1 MRSVSL
7 DALRGFASPDCE
19 VNNRSAAMPTRTE
32 VPATATPA
40 SPSATTPGNDE
51 EGGGGISGGSIA
63 SQSQSVS
70 PDAADAAAASGSPPP
85 TNVNRHSQSQS
96 DEDDHEANEDD
107 DGLLFSC
114 RCESA
119 RSVTTLLSCLRHVA
133 SGGGGSGTSDFAL
146 TQGALAA
153 GRRSRADL
161 SLSAIDHTGISGGRG
176 GGIGGGGGG
185 RGGSG
190 RAQHA
195 TVFAGEAGLTFHVHG
210 TARQSQASVDMQSG
224 LFSDYYVCEQV
235 VEVDDDDDDNDDGNN
250 EAEGGGTRTKT
261 EVVKGGE
268 FCINLTTVLE
278 CLHVLGTNALD
289 RTKLC
294 LSYDLHDAIFR
305 IELLEET
312 HGATGGGIVSTCAIP
327 GLAVSDDYDDEDE
340 EDGEGGTGAS
350 GLAIAFRSCPIVAR
364 AIVKSDYLRDAVVE
378 LSDVPG
384 AASATIGISPR
395 GMDLAAVG
403 FSTECQVSLPHAG
416 NDAVFVSLDC
426 DPPRLHARTYPLH
439 SILSAFR
446 GLEIASET
454 CISINRRGMVAIQHQ
469 VLDEHVGNGQPNFVD
484 FIMGCLQDDDG
495 EDSDDD
501 GYGDEEDDVV
511 VELGREMLT
520 SGTQRSIEEARRRR
534 RRGRHQQ
541 QAATATGTAGTGT
554 YASSDEGED
563 EEAKRRETEDMLKR
577 LGNESSSDEED
588 GEGGRTKKSSK
599 TKDGES
605 EYAQLTMEPT
615 SKSSSRSQRDHE
627 RKNRGRRNRGGAKKK
642 ASVEDDDENNGT
654 EDESDSD
661 EFKKFSKRKK
671 KGRKEKKKRSDGRG
685 RKRPSPTTNS
695 GRSKSRR
702 KKSDGDD
709 EANASSDSPS
719 RSPRDDEESEPETDV
734 DSQFYKI
741 GGGNAASN
749 AAQDP
754 PSSPELMYGNTSLV
768 GPSTSMIESR
778 KSVNFDDD
786 SDGSF

>member
-1 MRSVSL
+1 
-7 DALRGFASPDCE
+7 
-19 VNNRSAAMPTRTE
+19 
-32 VPATATPA
+32 
-40 SPSATTPGNDE
+40 
-51 EGGGGISGGSIA
+51 
-63 SQSQSVS
+63 
-70 PDAADAAAASGSPPP
+70 
-85 TNVNRHSQSQS
+85 
-96 DEDDHEANEDD
+96 
-107 DGLLFSC
+107 
-114 RCESA
+114 
-119 RSVTTLLSCLRHVA
+119 VA
-133 SGGGGSGTSDFAL
+133 SGGSAHSHSTSDGAL
-146 TQGALAA
+146 TQGG

-161 SLSAIDHTGISGGRG
+161 SLSAIDHTGISGRG
-176 GGIGGGGGG
+176 GSGGGGG
-185 RGGSG
+185 RGGG

-195 TVFAGEAGLTFHVHG
+195 TVFAGAAGLTFHVHG

-235 VEVDDDDDDNDDGNN
+235 VEVDDDDN
-250 EAEGGGTRTKT
+250 EAEDGNGGGGGGGTNT

-327 GLAVSDDYDDEDE
+327 GLAVSDDYDDDDDDE
-340 EDGEGGTGAS
+340 EGTGAS
-350 GLAIAFRSCPIVAR
+350 GLAIAFRSSPIVAR

-395 GMDLAAVG
+395 GMDLAAIG
-403 FSTECQVSLPHAG
+403 YSTECQVSLPHAG

-426 DPPRLHARTYPLH
+426 DPPKLHARTYPLH
-439 SILSAFR
+439 SVLSAFR

-484 FIMGCLQDDDG
+484 FIMGCLQDDD

-501 GYGDEEDDVV
+501 GYGDEEDDFV
-511 VELGREMLT
+511 VELGSEMLT
-520 SGTQRSIEEARRRR
+520 SGTQRSLEEARSRR
-534 RRGRHQQ
+534 RRGHHQQ
-541 QAATATGTAGTGT
+541 QSATAGTGTGT

-563 EEAKRRETEDMLKR
+563 EEAKRREAEDMLKR

-588 GEGGRTKKSSK
+588 GEGKRTKKSK

-605 EYAQLTMEPT
+605 DYAQLTMEPT

-627 RKNRGRRNRGGAKKK
+627 RKRRGRRDRGGAKKK
-642 ASVEDDDENNGT
+642 ASAEDDDDDNDMEA
-654 EDESDSD
+654 ESDLDKS
-661 EFKKFSKRKK
+661 KKSSKRKK
-671 KGRKEKKKRSDGRG
+671 KDRKEKRKRSDGRG

-702 KKSDGDD
+702 KKSDGGEGAD
-709 EANASSDSPS
+709 ASNSPS
-719 RSPRDDEESEPETDV
+719 RSPERDEESEPETDV

-749 AAQDP
+749 NTAQDP
-754 PSSPELMYGNTSLV
+754 PSSPELMYGDTSLG
-768 GPSTSMIESR
+768 GPSTSMIDSR
-778 KSVNFDDD
+778 KNANFDDD
-786 SDGSF
+786 SDASF

>member
-1 MRSVSL
+1 
-7 DALRGFASPDCE
+7 
-19 VNNRSAAMPTRTE
+19 MPTRTE

-70 PDAADAAAASGSPPP
+70 PDAAAAGSPPP

-96 DEDDHEANEDD
+96 DEDDHDDHEDD

-133 SGGGGSGTSDFAL
+133 SGGGGSGSSDFAL

-235 VEVDDDDDDNDDGNN
+235 VEVDDDDDDGNNDDGN
-250 EAEGGGTRTKT
+250 EAEGGGTTTRTKT
-261 EVVKGGE
+261 EIVKGGE

-327 GLAVSDDYDDEDE
+327 GLAVSDDYDDDDDD

-484 FIMGCLQDDDG
+484 FIMGCLQDDDD
-495 EDSDDD
+495 EDSGDD

-563 EEAKRRETEDMLKR
+563 EEAKRREAEDMLKR

-588 GEGGRTKKSSK
+588 GEGGRTKKSK

-642 ASVEDDDENNGT
+642 ASAEDDDEDIGT

-661 EFKKFSKRKK
+661 EFKKSSKRKK
-671 KGRKEKKKRSDGRG
+671 KGRKEKKTRSDGRG

-719 RSPRDDEESEPETDV
+719 RSPRGDEESEPETDV

-754 PSSPELMYGNTSLV
+754 PSSPELMYGNTSLG

-778 KSVNFDDD
+778 KSANFDDD

>member
-1 MRSVSL
+1 
-7 DALRGFASPDCE
+7 
-19 VNNRSAAMPTRTE
+19 MPTRTE

-40 SPSATTPGNDE
+40 SQSATATDQGEDE
-51 EGGGGISGGSIA
+51 ELLREDVV
-63 SQSQSVS
+63 SQSVS
-70 PDAADAAAASGSPPP
+70 PDAAI
-85 TNVNRHSQSQS
+85 NHRCQRQSQSQHGDGDGEEE
-96 DEDDHEANEDD
+96 DEEDDD

-133 SGGGGSGTSDFAL
+133 STGSGSAHHHSHSTSDSGGGAG
-146 TQGALAA
+146 AA

-161 SLSAIDHTGISGGRG
+161 SLSAIDHTGISSSGRG
-176 GGIGGGGGG
+176 GGSGGAG
-185 RGGSG
+185 RG

-235 VEVDDDDDDNDDGNN
+235 VEVDDDDDDGDDDN
-250 EAEGGGTRTKT
+250 EDGRRSNRSGTKT

-305 IELLEET
+305 IELLEDT
-312 HGATGGGIVSTCAIP
+312 HGAMGGGIVSTCAIP
-327 GLAVSDDYDDEDE
+327 GLAVSDEYDDDE
-340 EDGEGGTGAS
+340 EGGNVAS
-350 GLAIAFRSCPIVAR
+350 GLAIAFRSSPIVAR

-395 GMDLAAVG
+395 GMDLAAIG
-403 FSTECQVSLPHAG
+403 YTECQVSLPHAG
-416 NDAVFVSLDC
+416 NGAVFVSLEC
-426 DPPRLHARTYPLH
+426 DPPKLHARTYPLH

-469 VLDEHVGNGQPNFVD
+469 VVDEHVGNGQPNFVD
-484 FIMGCLQDDDG
+484 FIMGCLQDDD

-501 GYGDEEDDVV
+501 GYVDEDDYAADDVA

-520 SGTQRSIEEARRRR
+520 SGTQRSLEKATARRQ
-534 RRGRHQQ
+534 RGRHQRP
-541 QAATATGTAGTGT
+541 AGT

-563 EEAKRRETEDMLKR
+563 EEAKRREAEDMLKR
-577 LGNESSSDEED
+577 LGNESSSDDDDDDEKR
-588 GEGGRTKKSSK
+588 GQGKTSKKSK

-605 EYAQLTMEPT
+605 EYAQLTMEPS
-615 SKSSSRSQRDHE
+615 SKSQRDQE
-627 RKNRGRRNRGGAKKK
+627 RKRRGRRNRGGAKKK
-642 ASVEDDDENNGT
+642 AAEDDESTGT
-654 EDESDSD
+654 EGGGDDWDTSKTS
-661 EFKKFSKRKK
+661 SKRKK
-671 KGRKEKKKRSDGRG
+671 KDRKEDKKRG
-685 RKRPSPTTNS
+685 RKRPSPTTAS
-695 GRSKSRR
+695 GRGKSRR
-702 KKSDGDD
+702 KKSDGDEEVVD
-709 EANASSDSPS
+709 SKSPS
-719 RSPRDDEESEPETDV
+719 RSPEREESESEPETDV

-741 GGGNAASN
+741 GKGTGAAGSTG
-749 AAQDP
+749 QDC
-754 PSSPELMYGNTSLV
+754 PSSPELMYGDTSLG

-778 KSVNFDDD
+778 KSAHFDDD
-786 SDGSF
+786 SDDDSF

>member
-1 MRSVSL
+1 
-7 DALRGFASPDCE
+7 
-19 VNNRSAAMPTRTE
+19 MPTRTE

-40 SPSATTPGNDE
+40 SQTTDQQQE
-51 EGGGGISGGSIA
+51 EVGGGGVRDSIASSGGDDDRQQQSSH

-70 PDAADAAAASGSPPP
+70 PEAEPRNGRHRQGQSRSQS
-85 TNVNRHSQSQS
+85 HSQSQEEE
-96 DEDDHEANEDD
+96 EDDEDD

-133 SGGGGSGTSDFAL
+133 SGGSAHHHSHSTSDAAL
-146 TQGALAA
+146 TQGG

-176 GGIGGGGGG
+176 GGGSGGG
-185 RGGSG
+185 RG

-210 TARQSQASVDMQSG
+210 TARQSQASVDMQAG

-235 VEVDDDDDDNDDGNN
+235 VEVDGDDDDEEENNKNNNNGNN
-250 EAEGGGTRTKT
+250 GGGGTKT

-327 GLAVSDDYDDEDE
+327 GLAVSDDYDDDDSDE
-340 EDGEGGTGAS
+340 EGNGAS
-350 GLAIAFRSCPIVAR
+350 GLAIAFRSSPIVAR

-384 AASATIGISPR
+384 AASATIGISPK
-395 GMDLAAVG
+395 GIDLAAIG
-403 FSTECQVSLPHAG
+403 YSTECQVSLPHAG
-416 NDAVFVSLDC
+416 NNAVFVSLEC
-426 DPPRLHARTYPLH
+426 DPPKLHARTYPLH
-439 SILSAFR
+439 SVLSAFR

-469 VLDEHVGNGQPNFVD
+469 VVDEHVGNGQPNFVD
-484 FIMGCLQDDDG
+484 FIMGCLQDDD

-501 GYGDEEDDVV
+501 GYDDEDDGVNDVV
-511 VELGREMLT
+511 FELGREMLT
-520 SGTQRSIEEARRRR
+520 SGTQRSLEEARERR

-541 QAATATGTAGTGT
+541 QSAMAGAGT
-554 YASSDEGED
+554 YASSGDEGED
-563 EEAKRRETEDMLKR
+563 EEAKRREAEDMLKR

-588 GEGGRTKKSSK
+588 EDGKGGGKKIKKSE
-599 TKDGES
+599 TNNGES

-615 SKSSSRSQRDHE
+615 SKSQRDEE
-627 RKNRGRRNRGGAKKK
+627 RKRRGRRNRGGAKKK
-642 ASVEDDDENNGT
+642 TVAEHDDDDDDNGAKSDEDDWDT
-654 EDESDSD
+654 S
-661 EFKKFSKRKK
+661 KKSSKK
-671 KGRKEKKKRSDGRG
+671 KKKKKKDRKEKEKKRG
-685 RKRPSPTTNS
+685 RKRPSPTTAS

-709 EANASSDSPS
+709 EVDASNSPS
-719 RSPRDDEESEPETDV
+719 RSPEKEDESEPETDV

-741 GGGNAASN
+741 GEGNGVAGN
-749 AAQDP
+749 NAQDC
-754 PSSPELMYGNTSLV
+754 PSSPELMYGDTSLG
-768 GPSTSMIESR
+768 GPSTSMIGSR
-778 KSVNFDDD
+778 KSANFDDD
-786 SDGSF
+786 SDDSF

>member
-1 MRSVSL
+1 
-7 DALRGFASPDCE
+7 
-19 VNNRSAAMPTRTE
+19 MPTRTE

-235 VEVDDDDDDNDDGNN
+235 VEVDDDDDDGNNDDGN
-250 EAEGGGTRTKT
+250 EAEGGGTRTRTKT
-261 EVVKGGE
+261 EIVKGGE

-577 LGNESSSDEED
+577 LGNESSSDED

-719 RSPRDDEESEPETDV
+719 RSPRGDEESEPETDV

>member
-1 MRSVSL
+1 
-7 DALRGFASPDCE
+7 
-19 VNNRSAAMPTRTE
+19 MPTRQE

-40 SPSATTPGNDE
+40 SQTADQQHQEDDDE
-51 EGGGGISGGSIA
+51 ELLQEDGGGGGGVRDSIA
-63 SQSQSVS
+63 SSSNSHSQSQSVS
-70 PDAADAAAASGSPPP
+70 PEAEP
-85 TNVNRHSQSQS
+85 TMNSHHRQGQSQS
-96 DEDDHEANEDD
+96 HSQDDDEEDDEEDD

-133 SGGGGSGTSDFAL
+133 SGGSAHHHSHSTSDGAL
-146 TQGALAA
+146 TQGG

-176 GGIGGGGGG
+176 GGGSGAG
-185 RGGSG
+185 RGK
-190 RAQHA
+190 AQHA

-210 TARQSQASVDMQSG
+210 TARQSQASVDMQAG

-235 VEVDDDDDDNDDGNN
+235 VEVDDEDDEDGGDGNEN
-250 EAEGGGTRTKT
+250 NGNNTSSARGTKT

-278 CLHVLGTNALD
+278 CLHVLGTNALE

-327 GLAVSDDYDDEDE
+327 GLAVSDDYDDDSDE
-340 EDGEGGTGAS
+340 EGNGAS
-350 GLAIAFRSCPIVAR
+350 GLAIAFRSSPIVAR

-384 AASATIGISPR
+384 AASATIGISPK
-395 GMDLAAVG
+395 GIDLAAIG
-403 FSTECQVSLPHAG
+403 HSTECQVSLPHAG
-416 NDAVFVSLDC
+416 NDAVFVSLEC
-426 DPPRLHARTYPLH
+426 DPPKLHARTYPLH
-439 SILSAFR
+439 SVLSAFR

-469 VLDEHVGNGQPNFVD
+469 VVDEHVGNGQPNFVD
-484 FIMGCLQDDDG
+484 FIMGCLQDDD
-495 EDSDDD
+495 EDSDGDGYSDEDD
-501 GYGDEEDDVV
+501 GVNDVV

-520 SGTQRSIEEARRRR
+520 SGTQRSLEEARGRR

-541 QAATATGTAGTGT
+541 QQQQSAMMAGAGT
-554 YASSDEGED
+554 YASSGDEGED
-563 EEAKRRETEDMLKR
+563 EEAKRREAEDMLKR
-577 LGNESSSDEED
+577 LGNESSSDEEGED
-588 GEGGRTKKSSK
+588 GEGGGKKTKKSK

-615 SKSSSRSQRDHE
+615 SKSQRDQE
-627 RKNRGRRNRGGAKKK
+627 RKRRGRRNRGGAKKK
-642 ASVEDDDENNGT
+642 AGAEDDDGDDNGPK
-654 EDESDSD
+654 SDDDDWDTS
-661 EFKKFSKRKK
+661 KKSSKK
-671 KGRKEKKKRSDGRG
+671 KKKKDRKEKEKKRG
-685 RKRPSPTTNS
+685 RKRPSPTKAS

-702 KKSDGDD
+702 KKSDGDEEVD
-709 EANASSDSPS
+709 ASNSPS
-719 RSPRDDEESEPETDV
+719 RSPEREEESEPETDV

-741 GGGNAASN
+741 GEGNGAAGN
-749 AAQDP
+749 NAQDC
-754 PSSPELMYGNTSLV
+754 PSSPELMYGDTSLG
-768 GPSTSMIESR
+768 GPSTSMIGSR
-778 KSVNFDDD
+778 KSANFDDD
-786 SDGSF
+786 SDDSF

>member
-1 MRSVSL
+1 
-7 DALRGFASPDCE
+7 
-19 VNNRSAAMPTRTE
+19 MPTRQE

-40 SPSATTPGNDE
+40 SPTADHHRQQEDE
-51 EGGGGISGGSIA
+51 DDDEDDLLQENVGGGGVRDSIA
-63 SQSQSVS
+63 SSNSRHSQSVS
-70 PDAADAAAASGSPPP
+70 PDAEAEP
-85 TNVNRHSQSQS
+85 TMNSHHRQGQQGQSQSQS
-96 DEDDHEANEDD
+96 QSHSQDGDDDDEDD

-133 SGGGGSGTSDFAL
+133 SGGSAHHHSHSTSDAAL
-146 TQGALAA
+146 TQGG

-176 GGIGGGGGG
+176 GGGSGAG
-185 RGGSG
+185 RGK
-190 RAQHA
+190 AQHA

-210 TARQSQASVDMQSG
+210 TARQSQASVDMQAG

-235 VEVDDDDDDNDDGNN
+235 VEIDDEDDDGDEEENVSGS
-250 EAEGGGTRTKT
+250 GTKT

-305 IELLEET
+305 IELLEDT

-327 GLAVSDDYDDEDE
+327 GLAVSDDYDDDSDE
-340 EDGEGGTGAS
+340 EGNGAS
-350 GLAIAFRSCPIVAR
+350 GLAIAFRSSPIVAR

-384 AASATIGISPR
+384 AAAATIGISPK
-395 GMDLAAVG
+395 GIDLAALG
-403 FSTECQVSLPHAG
+403 YSTECQVSLPHAG
-416 NDAVFVSLDC
+416 NGAVFVSLEC
-426 DPPRLHARTYPLH
+426 DPPKLHARTYPLH
-439 SILSAFR
+439 SVLSAFR

-469 VLDEHVGNGQPNFVD
+469 VVDEHVGNGQPNFVD
-484 FIMGCLQDDDG
+484 FIMGCLQDDD

-501 GYGDEEDDVV
+501 GYSDEEDGVNDVV

-520 SGTQRSIEEARRRR
+520 SGTQRSLEEARARR
-534 RRGRHQQ
+534 RRGRHQEQ
-541 QAATATGTAGTGT
+541 QSAMAGAGT
-554 YASSDEGED
+554 YASSGDEGEEEE
-563 EEAKRRETEDMLKR
+563 EEAKRREAEDMLKR

-588 GEGGRTKKSSK
+588 EDGEGGGKKTKKSK

-615 SKSSSRSQRDHE
+615 SKSQRDQE
-627 RKNRGRRNRGGAKKK
+627 RKRRGRRNRGGAKKK
-642 ASVEDDDENNGT
+642 AGAEDDDDHGAKIDDDDWDT
-654 EDESDSD
+654 S
-661 EFKKFSKRKK
+661 KKSSKK
-671 KGRKEKKKRSDGRG
+671 KKKKDRKEKEKKRG
-685 RKRPSPTTNS
+685 RKRPSPTTAS

-702 KKSDGDD
+702 KKSDGDE
-709 EANASSDSPS
+709 EADASNSPS
-719 RSPRDDEESEPETDV
+719 RSPEREEEEESEPETDV

-741 GGGNAASN
+741 GEGNGAAGN
-749 AAQDP
+749 NAQDC
-754 PSSPELMYGNTSLV
+754 PSSPELMYGDTSLG
-768 GPSTSMIESR
+768 GPSTSMIGSR
-778 KSVNFDDD
+778 KSANFDDD
-786 SDGSF
+786 SDDSF

>member
-1 MRSVSL
+1 
-7 DALRGFASPDCE
+7 
-19 VNNRSAAMPTRTE
+19 MPTRTE

-40 SPSATTPGNDE
+40 SQTASQDEDE
-51 EGGGGISGGSIA
+51 ELLQEDVGNGGGVRGVIGGSIIA
-63 SQSQSVS
+63 SASSGGDDHRRHSQSVS
-70 PDAADAAAASGSPPP
+70 PEAGGGGGGAAGGASRSQS
-85 TNVNRHSQSQS
+85 HSQGDD
-96 DEDDHEANEDD
+96 DEEEEEED

-133 SGGGGSGTSDFAL
+133 SGSGSAHHHSHSTSDAAL
-146 TQGALAA
+146 TQGG

-176 GGIGGGGGG
+176 GGGSGGGK
-185 RGGSG
+185 
-190 RAQHA
+190 AQHA

-210 TARQSQASVDMQSG
+210 TARQSQASVDMQAG

-235 VEVDDDDDDNDDGNN
+235 VEVDEEDEEDENN
-250 EAEGGGTRTKT
+250 AAKGGGAGGTKT

-327 GLAVSDDYDDEDE
+327 GLAVSDDYDDDSD
-340 EDGEGGTGAS
+340 EDGNGAS
-350 GLAIAFRSCPIVAR
+350 GLAIAFRSSPIVAR

-395 GMDLAAVG
+395 GMDLAAIG
-403 FSTECQVSLPHAG
+403 HSTECQVSLPHAG
-416 NDAVFVSLDC
+416 NGAVFVSLEC
-426 DPPRLHARTYPLH
+426 DPPKLHARTYPLH
-439 SILSAFR
+439 SVLSAFR

-469 VLDEHVGNGQPNFVD
+469 VVDEHVGNGQPNFVD
-484 FIMGCLQDDDG
+484 FIMGCLQDDD
-495 EDSDDD
+495 EDSDEDGYSDEDD
-501 GYGDEEDDVV
+501 GINDVV

-520 SGTQRSIEEARRRR
+520 SGTQRSLEEARARR

-541 QAATATGTAGTGT
+541 QSATAAGPAGAGT

-563 EEAKRRETEDMLKR
+563 EEAKRREAEDMLKR

-588 GEGGRTKKSSK
+588 NEGDEGKRMKKSK

-615 SKSSSRSQRDHE
+615 SKSQRDQE
-627 RKNRGRRNRGGAKKK
+627 RKRRGRRNRGGAKKK
-642 ASVEDDDENNGT
+642 AAAEDGDDNCAESDDDDWDT
-654 EDESDSD
+654 S
-661 EFKKFSKRKK
+661 KKSSKK
-671 KGRKEKKKRSDGRG
+671 KKKKKDRKEKEKKRG
-685 RKRPSPTTNS
+685 RKRPSPTTAS

-702 KKSDGDD
+702 KKSDGDEELD
-709 EANASSDSPS
+709 AGSNSPTS
-719 RSPRDDEESEPETDV
+719 RSPEREEEESEPETDV
-734 DSQFYKI
+734 DSQYYKI
-741 GGGNAASN
+741 GEGNAAAGN
-749 AAQDP
+749 NAQDC
-754 PSSPELMYGNTSLV
+754 PSSPELMYGDTSLG
-768 GPSTSMIESR
+768 GPSTSMMESR
-778 KSVNFDDD
+778 KSANFDDD
-786 SDGSF
+786 SDDSF